1 MQEATSP
8 PTTTLKPSDL
18 RGILEYVPMF
28 RGQIFVVAIDGSVV
42 DDDNFTNVVTDLA
55 VLKSLHIRIV
65 LVHGIGRQLKTLS
78 AERNVPISDA
88 YGSAPTDDAT
98 LKLAL
103 KASAEVGQ
111 SVVSQLTR
119 HNLKCALTNAFRA
132 TELGVIGGVNHQ
144 HTGKI
149 DKIDL
154 DFVRNLLDREI
165 VPVFSPICFDREGQP
180 LRVNSDVLATELA
193 TGLQASKLIYLTPHP
208 GLIIK
213 GETLVNLPL
222 DELQKTLRKH
232 PEDVDERL
240 ISKARESCTA
250 LESGV
255 PRAHILDGR
264 VFSGLLTEIFDKVGL
279 GTMVHANDY
288 QQIRT
293 ARKKDA
299 QPIYQILRN
308 AATRT
313 EAVVSRT
320 RQEIEQ
326 HIEQFY
332 VYVVD
337 ESIIGC
343 CCLQP
348 LAGTKSVELA
358 AVLVQPFYQGKGV
371 GRKLT
376 EFACT
381 EAKRLGFSKII
392 ALSTQSAR
400 FFEDAAD
407 FSVGSP
413 KDLPK
418 ARREKYDK
426 TKRASKVLVKKLD

>member
-1 MQEATSP
+1 MQDASP
-8 PTTTLKPSDL
+8 TPTTSLKPSDL

-42 DDDNFTNVVTDLA
+42 ADDNFTNVVTDLA

-65 LVHGIGRQLKTLS
+65 LVHGIGRQIKALA
-78 AERNVPISDA
+78 AERGLEISDA
-88 YGSAPTDDAT
+88 YGSAVTDAPT
-98 LKLAL
+98 LRLAI

-111 SVVSQLTR
+111 TVLSQLTR
-119 HNLKCALTNAFRA
+119 HQLKCALTNAFRA

-154 DFVRNLLDREI
+154 DFVRSLLDREI
-165 VPVFSPICFDREGQP
+165 VPVFSPICFDREGEP

-208 GLIIK
+208 GLIINE
-213 GETLVNLPL
+213 ETLINLPL
-222 DELQKTLRKH
+222 DELQQTLKKR
-232 PEDVDERL
+232 PETIDARL
-240 ISKARESCTA
+240 LSKARESRAA
-250 LESGV
+250 LEAGV

-279 GTMVHANDY
+279 GTMIHANEY
-288 QQIRT
+288 QQIRA

-299 QPIYQILRN
+299 QSIHQILRN
-308 AATRT
+308 AANRT
-313 EAVVSRT
+313 EAVITRT
-320 RQEIEQ
+320 RQDIEQ
-326 HIEQFY
+326 QIERFF

-348 LAGTKSVELA
+348 LPGTKSVELA

-371 GRKLT
+371 GKKLT
-376 EFACT
+376 MFACE
-381 EAKRLGFSKII
+381 EAKRQGFRKVV

-400 FFEDAAD
+400 FFEEAAG
-407 FSVGSP
+407 FAEGSP

-418 ARREKYDK
+418 ARREKYEQG
-426 TKRASKVLVKKLD
+426 KRASKVLVKRLA